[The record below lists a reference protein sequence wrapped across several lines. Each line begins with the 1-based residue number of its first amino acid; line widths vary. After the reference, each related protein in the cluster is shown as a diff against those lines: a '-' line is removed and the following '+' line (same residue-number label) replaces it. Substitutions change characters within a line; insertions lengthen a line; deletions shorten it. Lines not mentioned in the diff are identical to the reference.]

1 MKEDITK
8 KLDIIKKSAE
18 LLLEHYET
26 KEIKNRLLVVG
37 LKNILNMS
45 QEAIHE
51 IEEEKA
57 SEPPRE

>member
-1 MKEDITK
+1 MKEDIIK

-18 LLLEHYET
+18 LLLEHHET
-26 KEIKNRLLVVG
+26 REFKSSLMEVG

-45 QEAIHE
+45 QEAIAE

-57 SEPPRE
+57 SEPLR

>member
-1 MKEDITK
+1 MKEHIMK

-18 LLLEHYET
+18 ILLEHYET
-26 KEIKNRLLVVG
+26 KGFKNTLMETG
-37 LKNILNMS
+37 LKNILGMS
-45 QEAIHE
+45 QEAIAE